1 MKKFKQACAA
11 VILCAMAFGCV
22 GCVSGGVGAGVSVG
36 HSGNQPPA
44 RTGVGSVPHIDQQ
57 LTAEVASIRF

>member
-1 MKKFKQACAA
+1 M
-11 VILCAMAFGCV
+11 ILCAMALGCV

-36 HSGNQPPA
+36 HSGNQPPV

-57 LTAEVASIRF
+57 LAAEVVSLKF